1 MHKTGTSIS
10 CMDGRV
16 QEPLRKWIMVQY
28 GVDYVDVVTL
38 PGMDKVVSDNTDVDQ
53 VRKMAALSVSAH
65 KSPVVVVSGHHD
77 CAGNPVSREEHIEH
91 IQRSVGVIRTWDLG
105 VEVVGVWVNSDWHIE
120 RV

>member
-1 MHKTGTSIS
+1 
-10 CMDGRV
+10 MDGRI
-16 QEPLRKWIMVQY
+16 QEPLREWIRVQY

-77 CAGNPVSREEHIEH
+77 CAGNPVSREEHIGH
-91 IQRSVGVIRTWDLG
+91 IQRGVEVIKAWDLG
-105 VEVVGVWVNSDWHIE
+105 VEVVGVWVNSDWRIE